1 MITSDRASLAI
12 HSETHPA
19 ADVSAVLGLEPSRS
33 YERGDRFGRGLVRA
47 SSGWILDAP
56 PADASSA
63 EDSRLDVLVRMLRG
77 AAPALARLRAD
88 YDTEIGY
95 TGFADSEHGS
105 FAFSAETVARLAE
118 LGCGLTGSVY
128 LEEPESE
135 PDPAPAPIPRHEPQP
150 DADPGVLEQAV
161 LPVIPGREAEF
172 EAAFAAAQ
180 RIIAR
185 SPGFRDLRLAR
196 GVERPGEYLLLV
208 GWDSLDAHQ
217 NGFRGSAAYDEWRA
231 LLHRFYDP
239 FPEVVHFTPVSSQ
252 LPL

>member
-1 MITSDRASLAI
+1 VITSDRASLAI

-56 PADASSA
+56 PADAGSA

-128 LEEPESE
+128 LEEPEPE
-135 PDPAPAPIPRHEPQP
+135 PDPAPAPIPRHDPQP

-252 LPL
+252 LQL